1 MSLTSWGE
9 WNESAAVHELHGELV
24 IRLPTPWTENL
35 FFGFCFGLD
44 DGVKW
49 DCLVAF
55 AGINADK
62 IRREPG
68 YASSFMVRDGST
80 YGAVL
85 SHPRDLKPDPQKAK
99 VDPTY
104 NWFPVVSDSSKK
116 CSKEGES

>member
-35 FFGFCFGLD
+35 VFGFCFGLD

-49 DCLVAF
+49 DCLMAF
-55 AGINADK
+55 TGINADL
-62 IRREPG
+62 ILVDPVY
-68 YASSFMVRDGST
+68 YASHFLVRDGSA
-80 YGAVL
+80 YG
-85 SHPRDLKPDPQKAK
+85 SSPRDLKPQPDPQRAK

-116 CSKEGES
+116 CYKEGES